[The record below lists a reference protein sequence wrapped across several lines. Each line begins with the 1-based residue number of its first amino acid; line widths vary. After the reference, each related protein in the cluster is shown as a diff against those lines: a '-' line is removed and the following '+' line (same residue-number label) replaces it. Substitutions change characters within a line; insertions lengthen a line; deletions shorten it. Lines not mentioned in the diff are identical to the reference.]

1 MNRAFDLTEVRLL
14 LRKGVDAGFW
24 TVDDLDQP
32 SGHFTENL
40 SPKVAEWVNG
50 PRRALTY
57 RGVTYI
63 NPLRDVPSEPAV
75 EITSPR
81 DFAPAHPSPG
91 ILPGHPPLPL
101 SGQLDQSLD
110 HHRGQRQD
118 PSPDETDHE
127 YPF

>member
-1 MNRAFDLTEVRLL
+1 VKQAFDHTEVRLL
-14 LRKGVDAGFW
+14 LRRMVEKGLV
-24 TVDDLDQP
+24 TVEQLDTP
-32 SGHFTENL
+32 SLGYQQLVLEMSRH
-40 SPKVAEWVNG
+40 KVVELRSF
-50 PRRALTY
+50 PIPPY
-57 RGVTYI
+57 R

-118 PSPDETDHE
+118 PSPDEADHE